1 MDRIIAEVSYHL
13 DYTLWQTEDDNIMA
27 EKSQV
32 FEQTYEDYLSQIAEL
47 DFNFIADT
55 LGAKIDGENIVIP
68 FFGKPY
74 RVSPRAITDP
84 SGKQP
89 HLSICVIL
97 CKYLLM
103 CPLIEPLGGSWM
115 AYKDF
120 KDAAPLIH
128 AFSNTVTRP
137 IAETYSG
144 RVAELQAS
152 GKKMGGYTP
161 DEKFPYDLCMQ
172 FDALPK
178 VPLLLLFN
186 DQDDEFPAQCGVL
199 FEKRTEKF
207 IDMECLAMVGMM
219 FFEYLK
225 KENGL

>member
-1 MDRIIAEVSYHL
+1 
-13 DYTLWQTEDDNIMA
+13 MA

-32 FEQTYEDYLSQIAEL
+32 FDQTYEDYLSQIAGL

-55 LGAKIDGENIVIP
+55 LGVKVDGGDVIVP
-68 FFGKPY
+68 LFGKSY
-74 RVSPRAITDP
+74 RVSAQSITDS
-84 SGKQP
+84 SGQKP
-89 HLSICVIL
+89 HLAICVIL

-103 CPLIEPLGGSWM
+103 CPMIQPLGGSWM

-120 KDAAPLIH
+120 KDAAPLIQ

-137 IAETYSG
+137 LAETFAG
-144 RVAELQAS
+144 RMAELESS

-161 DEKFPYDLCMQ
+161 GEEFPYDLCLQ

-207 IDMECLAMVGMM
+207 LDMECVAMVGML

-225 KENGL
+225 KGIRL

>member
-1 MDRIIAEVSYHL
+1 
-13 DYTLWQTEDDNIMA
+13 MA

-32 FEQTYEDYLSQIAEL
+32 FEQTYEDYLSQIAGL
-47 DFNFIADT
+47 DFNFIVDT
-55 LGAKIDGENIVIP
+55 LGIEVDGEVVTIP
-68 FFGKPY
+68 FFGAPY
-74 RVSPRAITDP
+74 QVSAKGITDS
-84 SGKQP
+84 SGKKP

-103 CPLIEPLGGSWM
+103 CPLIEPLGGNWM
-115 AYKDF
+115 AFKDF
-120 KDAAPLIH
+120 KDAAPLVH
-128 AFSNTVTRP
+128 AFSNTVTKP

-144 RVAELQAS
+144 RVAELEAS
-152 GKKMGGYTP
+152 GKKMGGYRP
-161 DEKFPYDLCMQ
+161 DTEFPYDICLQ

-207 IDMECLAMVGMM
+207 IDMECLAMVGML

-225 KENGL
+225 KESGH

>member
-1 MDRIIAEVSYHL
+1 
-13 DYTLWQTEDDNIMA
+13 MA
-27 EKSQV
+27 EKSAV
-32 FEQTYEDYLSQIAEL
+32 FEQTYEDYLTQIAEL
-47 DFNFIADT
+47 DFNFIAPT
-55 LGAKIDGENIVIP
+55 LGAQIDGNDIIIP
-68 FFGKPY
+68 FFGKPC
-74 RVSPRAITDP
+74 RISPHGIADS
-84 SGKQP
+84 SGKKP

-103 CPLIEPLGGSWM
+103 CPLIEPLGGNWM

-137 IAETYSG
+137 IAETFSG
-144 RVAELQAS
+144 HVSNLQAA
-152 GKKMGGYTP
+152 GKELGGYLP
-161 DEKFPYDLCMQ
+161 NEEFPYDLCMQ

-186 DQDDEFPAQCGVL
+186 DQDEEFAAQCGVL

-207 IDMECLAMVGMM
+207 IDMECLAMAGML
-219 FFEYLK
+219 FCEYLK
-225 KENGL
+225 KESGN

>member
-1 MDRIIAEVSYHL
+1 M
-13 DYTLWQTEDDNIMA
+13 TNMA

-32 FEQTYEDYLSQIAEL
+32 FEQTYLYYLSQIAGL

-55 LGAKIDGENIVIP
+55 LGVKVDGDDVIIP

-74 RVSPRAITDP
+74 RVSTKAITDP

-103 CPLIEPLGGSWM
+103 CPMIQPLGGNWM

-120 KDAAPLIH
+120 KDAAPLIQ

-137 IAETYSG
+137 IAETFSG
-144 RVAELQAS
+144 RVSELEAAGQTI
-152 GKKMGGYTP
+152 GGYTP
-161 DEKFPYDLCMQ
+161 QDEFPYDLCMQ

-207 IDMECLAMVGMM
+207 IDMECLAMVGML

-225 KENGL
+225 KESRL

>member
-1 MDRIIAEVSYHL
+1 
-13 DYTLWQTEDDNIMA
+13 MA
-27 EKSQV
+27 EKSEV
-32 FEQTYEDYLSQIAEL
+32 FEQTYEAYLSQIAGL
-47 DFNFIADT
+47 DFPFIADI
-55 LGAKIDGENIVIP
+55 LGVKVEGDHVVIP

-74 RVSPRAITDP
+74 RVSTKAITDP

-103 CPLIEPLGGSWM
+103 CPLIEPLGGNWM
-115 AYKDF
+115 AFKDF
-120 KDAAPLIH
+120 KDAAPLVQ
-128 AFSNTVTRP
+128 AFSNTVTRSL
-137 IAETYSG
+137 AEAFSG
-144 RVAELQAS
+144 RVSELEKS
-152 GKKMGGYTP
+152 GKKMAGYTP
-161 DEKFPYDLCMQ
+161 DKEFPYDLYMQ

-178 VPLLLLFN
+178 IPLLLLFN

-207 IDMECLAMVGMM
+207 IDMECLAMVGVL

-225 KENGL
+225 KESRP

>member
-1 MDRIIAEVSYHL
+1 
-13 DYTLWQTEDDNIMA
+13 MA

-32 FEQTYEDYLSQIAEL
+32 FEQTYLDYLSQIAEL

-55 LGAKIDGENIVIP
+55 LGVEVDGGDVILP
-68 FFGKPY
+68 LFGKPY
-74 RVSPRAITDP
+74 RVSAKGITDP
-84 SGKQP
+84 SGNQP
-89 HLSICVIL
+89 HLSVSVIL

-103 CPLIEPLGGSWM
+103 CPLIEPLGGNWM

-120 KDAAPLIH
+120 KDGAPLIQ

-137 IAETYSG
+137 LAETFSG
-144 RVAELQAS
+144 RVAALEKA

-161 DEKFPYDLCMQ
+161 HDEFPYDLCMQ
-172 FDALPK
+172 FDALSK

-207 IDMECLAMVGMM
+207 IDMECLAMVGML

-225 KENGL
+225 KESRF

>member
-1 MDRIIAEVSYHL
+1 
-13 DYTLWQTEDDNIMA
+13 MA
-27 EKSQV
+27 EKSKV
-32 FEQTYEDYLSQIAEL
+32 FEQTYEDYLSQIAGL
-47 DFNFIADT
+47 DFTFISAI
-55 LGAKIDGENIVIP
+55 LGAQVDGDEIIVP

-74 RVSPRAITDP
+74 RISAQAITDP
-84 SGKQP
+84 SGKKP

-103 CPLIEPLGGSWM
+103 CPLIEPLGGNWM
-115 AYKDF
+115 AFKDF
-120 KDAAPLIH
+120 KDAAPLVH

-137 IAETYSG
+137 IAETFSG
-144 RVAELQAS
+144 RLSALAAS
-152 GKKMGGYTP
+152 GRKMGGYP
-161 DEKFPYDLCMQ
+161 PGEAFPYDLCIQ

-199 FEKRTEKF
+199 FEKRTAKF
-207 IDMECLAMVGMM
+207 IDMECLAMVGML

-225 KENGL
+225 QASRL

>member
-1 MDRIIAEVSYHL
+1 
-13 DYTLWQTEDDNIMA
+13 MA
-27 EKSQV
+27 EKSKV
-32 FEQTYEDYLSQIAEL
+32 FEQTYEDYLSQIAIL
-47 DFNFIADT
+47 DFNFIANT
-55 LGAKIDGENIVIP
+55 LSIIVDGEDVVVP

-74 RVSPRAITDP
+74 RVSSKAITDP

-103 CPLIEPLGGSWM
+103 CPLIEPLGGNWM
-115 AYKDF
+115 AFKDF
-120 KDAAPLIH
+120 KDAAPLIQ
-128 AFSNTVTRP
+128 AFSNTVTRA
-137 IAETYSG
+137 IAETFSG
-144 RVAELQAS
+144 RVSELEAS

-161 DEKFPYDLCMQ
+161 DEEFPYDLCMQ

-207 IDMECLAMVGMM
+207 IDMECLAMVGML

-225 KENGL
+225 KESGL